1 MHEAE
6 GIENWGKS
14 PSLVKCKLCKSG
26 RAIQAVGFQAH
37 CKTPMHV
44 SLSAKLLQDARGGV
58 EQPVVAAVAGKADT
72 VGPLQTGPLWTRPIK
87 GGGLEVRCMMDA
99 FKFIGG
105 FKEGAQHEAAGETE
119 TGTESEDGGGGDGGT
134 NFVKSETSS
143 NGARALGGGV

>member
-1 MHEAE
+1 M
-6 GIENWGKS
+6 
-14 PSLVKCKLCKSG
+14 CKSG
-26 RAIQAVGFQAH
+26 RAIQALGFQIH
-37 CKTPMHV
+37 CKTPTHAFR
-44 SLSAKLLQDARGGV
+44 SAKRLQDARGGI

-72 VGPLQTGPLWTRPIK
+72 EGLQTGPLWTRPIE

-105 FKEGAQHEAAGETE
+105 AEKRAQHEAAGGTE
-119 TGTESEDGGGGDGGT
+119 TGTESEDGGGGDGGS